1 MIKLWR
7 MDPFYIVAKVKNYF
21 YIRNNQDLPWL
32 TKEANDFFV
41 KNLNNDMVVLEFGS
55 GRSTQ
60 FFANRVKQV
69 CSREHNKEWFDI
81 ITKQIANVVN
91 INYEFY
97 ADLCEYADTSSIENN
112 TLDLVVVD
120 GRNRVNCL
128 LNSVPKLKSGGILVL
143 DNAERY
149 LVYETTSPGKHVLNN
164 RNPKWIEA
172 EKILKEYF
180 WRYDTTNGVFDTLIF
195 FKR

>member
-1 MIKLWR
+1 M
-7 MDPFYIVAKVKNYF
+7 
-21 YIRNNQDLPWL
+21 
-32 TKEANDFFV
+32 TETANSFLV
-41 KNLNNDMVVLEFGS
+41 KNLNKDMVVLEFGS

-69 CSREHNKEWFDI
+69 LSREHNEEWFDI
-81 ITKQIANVVN
+81 VTKQIANIAN
-91 INYEFY
+91 IKYEFY
-97 ADLCEYADTSSIENN
+97 DDLGKYADVTSIENN
-112 TLDLVVVD
+112 TLDVVIVD
-120 GRNRVNCL
+120 GRNRINCL

-149 LVYETTSPGKHVLNN
+149 LAYETSSPGKHLLNS

-172 EKILKEYF
+172 EKILKEIF
-180 WRYDTTNGVFDTLIF
+180 WRYNTTNGVFDTLIF